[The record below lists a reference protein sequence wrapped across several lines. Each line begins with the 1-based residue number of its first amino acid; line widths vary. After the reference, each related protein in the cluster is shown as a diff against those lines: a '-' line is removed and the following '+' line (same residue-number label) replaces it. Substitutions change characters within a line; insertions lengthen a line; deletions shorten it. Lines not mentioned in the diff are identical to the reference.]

1 MPAKDIIELCL
12 KTEALKRLPRTGWQI
27 VGAEIGI
34 SESIASHLW
43 GTSFVS
49 LLIASHL
56 TSNGTSVNLERVL
69 KIAILHDVAES
80 VTSDIP
86 KSAIILGGKTA
97 KAAKKIMEAEA
108 LHNLFEKFQNGT
120 FELESSIIDLS
131 MDSSIEA
138 RIVHTSDILDMLL
151 HATVLEQAGVSPL
164 LLTPFFKT
172 SEGPLKE
179 LGIGI
184 GIQIYQILLS
194 NHQDALQRIK

>member
-1 MPAKDIIELCL
+1 MPAKDIIDICL
-12 KTEALKRLPRTGWQI
+12 KTEALKRLPRTGWKI
-27 VGAEIGI
+27 VGAEIGT

-56 TSNGTSVNLERVL
+56 ISDGVEVNLERVL
-69 KIAILHDVAES
+69 KGAVLHDLAES

-86 KSAIILGGKTA
+86 KSAIILGGETA
-97 KAAKKIMEAEA
+97 KSAKKKMEDEA
-108 LHNLFEKFQNGT
+108 LHHLFEKFQNGT
-120 FELESSIIDLS
+120 FDLRDSIIDLS
-131 MDSSIEA
+131 MDSSIEV
-138 RIVHTSDILDMLL
+138 RIVRTSDILDMLL

-172 SEGPLKE
+172 SEDSLKE
-179 LGIGI
+179 LGIDI